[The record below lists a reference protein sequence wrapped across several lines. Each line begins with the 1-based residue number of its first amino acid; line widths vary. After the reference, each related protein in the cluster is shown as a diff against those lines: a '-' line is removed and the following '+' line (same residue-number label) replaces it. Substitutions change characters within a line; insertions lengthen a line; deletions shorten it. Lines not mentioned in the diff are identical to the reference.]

1 MEKYNN
7 NITLSRK
14 LTSSAAPVW
23 NTMLYEDGRTLPSI
37 ARRIMLQITT
47 FPNKLSLLQKKNECH
62 NILKYCSNEN
72 DKAEK
77 LERCFIAWI
86 YDYTSSVVAIT
97 NSRCVCRY
105 TFRVITQHSE

>member
-47 FPNKLSLLQKKNECH
+47 FPNKLSLLKK
-62 NILKYCSNEN
+62 K
-72 DKAEK
+72 
-77 LERCFIAWI
+77 
-86 YDYTSSVVAIT
+86 TS
-97 NSRCVCRY
+97 
-105 TFRVITQHSE
+105 VIIF